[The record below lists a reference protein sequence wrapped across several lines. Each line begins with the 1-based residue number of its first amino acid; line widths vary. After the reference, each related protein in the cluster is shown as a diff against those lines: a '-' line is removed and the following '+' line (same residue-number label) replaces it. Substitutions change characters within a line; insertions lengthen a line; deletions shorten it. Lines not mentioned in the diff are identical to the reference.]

1 MNPKAALSLPA
12 VARSKT
18 RLRMW
23 LGLLKVSRR
32 LEAEI
37 RDRLRREFATT
48 LPRFDVLAMLER
60 FGDGLKMSELS
71 SRLMVSNGNVT
82 GIIDRLVDDGWVARV
97 SIKGDRR
104 ATLVRLTPAGKAEFA
119 RMAAAHE
126 GWITDLLGDLTE
138 AEIKMTLATLGRIR
152 KIREG

>member
-1 MNPKAALSLPA
+1 MNPKAALPLPDLA
-12 VARSKT
+12 GSKS

-23 LGLLKVSRR
+23 LGLLKVSRG

-71 SRLMVSNGNVT
+71 SHLMVSNGNVT
-82 GIIDRLVDDGWVARV
+82 GIIDRLVADGWVVRV

-104 ATLVRLTPAGKAEFA
+104 ATLVRLTPTGKAEFA

-126 GWITDLLGDLTE
+126 GWITELLGDLTE
-138 AEIKMTLATLGRIR
+138 AEIKTTLATLGRIR
-152 KIREG
+152 NIGKG